1 MGKTSPTQKTTVK
14 KQSSAKEP
22 KSSDQVLPMVGRL
35 SELLLAYRTREGLD
49 LKEMA
54 ERMGIG
60 QSRYN
65 EIEKNRNLNPDFGVS
80 LAFLQRFADLEK
92 KTLSALAASIQG
104 QAPSGA
110 SKRQQIDDEFLST
123 FSRVK
128 LDDRLDL
135 IAAGKKKSEVEA
147 IPDRIKWLV
156 DLGLDLFSMDVRDQL
171 EFEVR
176 IHHLLLKEKH
186 KSRLTNEAR
195 RDRLTLI
202 LRKIIDLS

>member
-186 KSRLTNEAR
+186 KSRITNEAR